1 MEIDHSSNRATA
13 WAIWEKAKDASPSD
27 GLVKDLEHL
36 LVHPYQWFRIEAA
49 EKLGVLRATQSVP
62 LLSAALNDRCEFVA
76 AAAAEALAQIGTA
89 DTLEVLRCS
98 FEDDQ
103 VERPHYLANAISKFG
118 ENGFEVLARC
128 ASSESA
134 TIRYFAAKGLGA
146 TGMRKALPILEA
158 LREHDLEKTVFGGS
172 VSTAAKEGIKTLRRV
187 TKHEGLLS

>member
-1 MEIDHSSNRATA
+1 MEISRSSNRAPA
-13 WAIWEKAKDASPSD
+13 WAIWEKAKDASPSEA
-27 GLVKDLEHL
+27 LVKDLEHL
-36 LVHPYQWFRIEAA
+36 LVQPYQWFRIEAA
-49 EKLGVLRATQSVP
+49 EKLGMLRAAQSIP
-62 LLSAALNDRCEFVA
+62 LLSATLNDRCEFVA

-118 ENGFEVLARC
+118 ENGFEVLVRC

-146 TGMRKALPILEA
+146 TGMQKALPILEA
-158 LREHDLEKTVFGGS
+158 LRENDSEKTAFGGA
-172 VSTAAKEGIKTLRRV
+172 VSTAAKEGIKTLQRAA
-187 TKHEGLLS
+187 KHVG